1 MKTIQKIIR
10 IKMVLIMFG
19 IATFLN
25 SCSKEEVSGEV
36 STEIPSTDISA
47 AQAVPNSYIIVFK
60 EDEKLKKN
68 KQKVTQKA
76 SGILSKYKI
85 SSDKMKF
92 VYETAIQGFNVDG
105 ISTKEVELLKNDP
118 DILAVE
124 PNYIEKLD
132 VTVEQGVM
140 PTVTTGKDSNKA
152 AATTGYY
159 ETGGDYVDWGV
170 VRVGGYTYSTGKTAW
185 VLDSGVYA
193 HPDLNIDYNRSTT
206 FVDNNWGDRNGHGT
220 HVAGT
225 IGAMHNGDGV
235 VGVAPGA
242 TIVAV
247 KVLSDSGSGTQAQI
261 IAGIN
266 YVANNASYGDV
277 WNYSIGFTSRTISV
291 AYETAFR
298 NLARTTFGA
307 MAAGNN
313 NDDVRYYSPQRA
325 YIEGCWVV
333 GNMTNIDVAAGGSSY
348 GDNVHAWA
356 PGTRIWSCG
365 IGGNEFALKSGTSMA
380 SPHLAGILLVNGT
393 GKIYTDGNIS
403 KGGYTAPIGVA
414 KK

>member
-10 IKMVLIMFG
+10 LEMVLIMVG
-19 IATFLN
+19 IAFFLN
-25 SCSKEEVSGEV
+25 SCSKEEVSEEL
-36 STEIPSTDISA
+36 STENPSTDISA

-85 SSDKMKF
+85 SSQKMKF
-92 VYETAIQGFNVDG
+92 VYETAIQGFNLDG

-124 PNYIEKLD
+124 PNYIEKLE

-140 PTVTTGKDSNKA
+140 PSVTTGKANKK
-152 AATTGYY
+152 ATTGYY

-170 VRVGGYTYSTGKTAW
+170 VRVGGYTYSTDKTAW
-185 VLDSGVYA
+185 ILDSGVYA

-242 TIVAV
+242 KIVAV
-247 KVLSDSGSGTQAQI
+247 KVLSDGGSGTQAQI

-298 NLARTTFGA
+298 NLAKTTFGA

-313 NDDVRYYSPQRA
+313 NDNVYYYSPQRA
-325 YIEGCWVV
+325 YIKGCWVV
-333 GNMTNIDVAAGGSSY
+333 GNMTNTDAAAGGSSY

-356 PGTRIWSCG
+356 PGTGIWSCG
-365 IGGNEFALKSGTSMA
+365 IGGNEFAQKSGTSMA
-380 SPHLAGILLVNGT
+380 SPHLAAILLINNGQ
-393 GKIYTDGNIS
+393 IYGDGTVT
-403 KGGYTAPIGVA
+403 KGGYTASIGIA
-414 KK
+414 KP

>member
-1 MKTIQKIIR
+1 MKTIQKIIH
-10 IKMVLIMFG
+10 IKMILIIFG
-19 IATFLN
+19 ITFFLN
-25 SCSKEEVSGEV
+25 SCSKEEVSEEV

-47 AQAVPNSYIIVFK
+47 AQAVPNSYIITFK

-92 VYETAIQGFNVDG
+92 VYETAIQGFNVDD
-105 ISTKEVELLKNDP
+105 ISSKEVELLKNDP

-140 PTVTTGKDSNKA
+140 PSVTTGKSSNKA
-152 AATTGYY
+152 TTTGYY
-159 ETGGDYVDWGV
+159 EDTGDYVDWGV
-170 VRVGGYTYSTGKTAW
+170 VRVGGYTYSTDKTAW
-185 VLDSGVYA
+185 ILDSGVYA
-193 HPDLNIDYNRSTT
+193 HPDLNIDYDRSTT

-242 TIVAV
+242 KIVAV
-247 KVLSDSGSGTQAQI
+247 KVLSDNNGGTQAQI

-266 YVANNASYGDV
+266 YVANNAKYGDV
-277 WNYSIGFTSRTISV
+277 WNYSIGFKTRTINV
-291 AYETAFR
+291 AYETAFQ
-298 NLARTTFGA
+298 NLAKVTFGA
-307 MAAGNN
+307 MAAGNQ
-313 NDDVRYYSPQRA
+313 NDNVKYYSPQRKW
-325 YIEGCWVV
+325 IKNCWVV
-333 GNMTNIDVAAGGSSY
+333 GNMTNTDAAASGSSY

-356 PGTRIWSCG
+356 PGTGIWSCG

-380 SPHLAGILLVNGT
+380 SPHMAAILLIND
-393 GKIYTDGNIS
+393 GKIYSDGTVT
-403 KGGYTAPIGVA
+403 KGGYTASIAVA

>member
-1 MKTIQKIIR
+1 
-10 IKMVLIMFG
+10 MFG
-19 IATFLN
+19 IAIFLN
-25 SCSKEEVSGEV
+25 SCSKEEVSEDL
-36 STEIPSTDISA
+36 STEIPSTGISA

-76 SGILSKYKI
+76 SGILSKHKI

-92 VYETAIQGFNVDG
+92 VYETAIQGFNVDD

-140 PTVTTGKDSNKA
+140 PSVTTSNKA
-152 AATTGYY
+152 AATEGYY

-170 VRVGGYTYSTGKTAW
+170 VRVGGYTYSTDKTAW

-193 HPDLNIDYNRSTT
+193 HPDLNIDYDRSTT

-220 HVAGT
+220 HVAGI

-242 TIVAV
+242 KIVAV
-247 KVLSDSGSGTQAQI
+247 KVLSDEGSGTQAQI

-277 WNYSIGFTSRTISV
+277 WNYSIGSKKRKITV
-291 AYETAFR
+291 AYETAFK
-298 NLARTTFGA
+298 NLAKVTFGA
-307 MAAGNN
+307 MAAGNQ
-313 NDDVRYYSPQRA
+313 NDDVQYYSPQREFISNA
-325 YIEGCWVV
+325 WVV
-333 GNMTNIDVAAGGSSY
+333 GNMTSSDAAASGSNY
-348 GDNVHAWA
+348 GDNVHAWG
-356 PGTRIWSCG
+356 PGTGIWSCG
-365 IGGNEFALKSGTSMA
+365 IGGNEFAKKSGTSMA
-380 SPHLAGILLVNGT
+380 SPYVAGVLLVRGN
-393 GKIYTDGNIS
+393 GKIISDGTVS
-403 KGGYTAPIGVA
+403 KGGYSASIAVV

>member
-10 IKMVLIMFG
+10 IEMILIMVG
-19 IATFLN
+19 IAFFLN
-25 SCSKEEVSGEV
+25 SCSKEEVSEEL
-36 STEIPSTDISA
+36 STESPSTDISA

-85 SSDKMKF
+85 SSKKMKF
-92 VYETAIQGFNVDG
+92 VYETAIQGFNLDD
-105 ISTKEVELLKNDP
+105 ISTKEAELLKNDP

-140 PTVTTGKDSNKA
+140 PSVTTGKANKKV
-152 AATTGYY
+152 TNGYF

-170 VRVGGYTYSTGKTAW
+170 ARVGGYTYSTGKTAW
-185 VLDSGVYA
+185 ILDSGVYA

-247 KVLSDSGSGTQAQI
+247 KVLSDSGIGTQAQI

-298 NLARTTFGA
+298 NLAKTTFGA

-313 NDDVRYYSPQRA
+313 NDDVQYYSPQRA
-325 YIEGCWVV
+325 YIQGCWVV
-333 GNMTNIDVAAGGSSY
+333 GNMTNTDAAAGGSSY
-348 GDNVHAWA
+348 GNNVHAWA
-356 PGTRIWSCG
+356 PGTGIWSCG
-365 IGGNEFALKSGTSMA
+365 IGGNEFAQKSGTSMA
-380 SPHLAGILLVNGT
+380 SPHLAGILLVNGN
-393 GKIYTDGNIS
+393 GKIFTDGNVT
-403 KGGYTAPIGVA
+403 KRGYTASIAVA
-414 KK
+414 KQ